1 MKILLADDEPFV
13 RDIVVKLLRR
23 AGHTVE
29 TAFDGQNALD
39 AFQSETFDIVITDLR
54 MPRLD
59 GLGLAMVIKARCPTQ
74 RVVLLTGSGDD
85 GVLPPNVDF
94 VLQKPMKLDAL
105 ANLLGRLAA

>member
-13 RDIVVKLLRR
+13 RDIVVKLLHR

-39 AFQSETFDIVITDLR
+39 AFQSETFDIVITDLS

-59 GLGLAMVIKARCPTQ
+59 GLGLAKVIKARSPAQ
-74 RVVLLTGSGDD
+74 KVVLLTGAGDD
-85 GVLPPNVDF
+85 GALPPNVDF
-94 VLQKPMKLDAL
+94 ILAKPTNFDAL
-105 ANLLGRLAA
+105 ANLLGRLA